1 MITVGTDSYISLANA
16 RTYATLFSLSGVESA
31 ADLLDVG
38 AVAAADAT
46 AEANLKIAAKSL
58 DRVFGNKY
66 LGTKATSSQSLAW
79 PRNVG
84 QVGTWFATIDADGN
98 PRDFSTLP
106 VELGEAQVELC
117 SLIQSGVD
125 VLAQID
131 GAVTS
136 IIEELDVLKSQK
148 QYAKSFQIDP
158 LHRVKTILRPLLS
171 TKVGITMTRGA

>member
-1 MITVGTDSYISLANA
+1 MITVGTDSYITLANA

-66 LGTKATSSQSLAW
+66 LGTKATSTQSLAW

-84 QVGTWFATIDADGN
+84 QVGTSIDADGN
-98 PRDFSTLP
+98 PRDFSSLP

-136 IIEELDVLKSQK
+136 VIEELDVLKSQK